1 MVERVEGSP
10 PPAVTGAGP
19 PALSRRRRF
28 TAIAALYLVADIGYS
43 FFFGAL
49 NTILLQGGVRL
60 GQLALIN
67 LLGLLYAGRFLVGPL
82 VDRVRFGSLGH
93 YRGWLVLTQLVLVL
107 VWLTLVPLDPVGDL
121 PVVLA
126 LMAVGLAVSA
136 VHDTAMNGLAVR
148 LLPPRDRGLGNG
160 IQTGM
165 AGVSIVLGSGG
176 ALLLYSHAGW
186 SVTIGVLAALFLVP
200 FGVLLCTTEPADG
213 HPARRGL
220 PFAEVVT
227 LFRQRRVRTW
237 TLLVVPVFAIGGYVA
252 TAVQVPMLL
261 AAGWSLDR
269 IALVQGTL
277 SGLVGLAAGLGVGA
291 LVTRLGRRRAALAV
305 GVFWVFAL
313 ALLLPLSLG
322 GSTAVL
328 DAGAVLAVTAAY
340 SGMGVCVYTVSMDLA
355 RPATAATDFTLQI
368 SVLGVLRLAMS
379 SAGLAVA
386 GAAGFPPLIGVSVLL
401 AAAGTWI
408 TAHWLRG
415 HHLSSDPLDTP
426 REFA

>member
-1 MVERVEGSP
+1 MVQRVEGLP
-10 PPAVTGAGP
+10 PPAATGAV

-28 TAIAALYLVADIGYS
+28 ATIAALYLVADIGYS

-49 NTILLQGGVRL
+49 NTILLQGGTHL
-60 GQLALIN
+60 GQVALIN
-67 LLGLLYAGRFLVGPL
+67 LLGLLYVGRFLLGPL
-82 VDRVRFGSLGH
+82 VDRVRFGWLGH
-93 YRGWLVLTQLVLVL
+93 YRGWLVITQLVLVV

-165 AGVSIVLGSGG
+165 ASVSIMLGSGG

-186 SVTIGVLAALFLVP
+186 SVTISVLAALFLVP
-200 FGVLLCTTEPADG
+200 FGVLLFMTEPADG
-213 HPARRGL
+213 QPARREL
-220 PFAEVVT
+220 PFAELVT

-237 TLLVVPVFAIGGYVA
+237 TLLVVPVFALGGYVA
-252 TAVQVPMLL
+252 TAVQAPMML
-261 AAGWSLDR
+261 AAHWSLER
-269 IALVQGTL
+269 IALVQSTL
-277 SGLVGLAAGLGVGA
+277 SGLVGLAAGFGAGA
-291 LVTRLGRRRAALAV
+291 LVTRLGRRRSALAV

-313 ALLLPLSLG
+313 ASLLPLSLG
-322 GSTAVL
+322 GSTAAV
-328 DAGAVLAVTAAY
+328 DAAAVLAVSVGY
-340 SGMGVCVYTVSMDLA
+340 SGMAVCVSTVSMDLA
-355 RPATAATDFTLQI
+355 RPASAATDFTLQI

-386 GAAGFPPLIGVSVLL
+386 GTAGFPPLIGASVLL

-408 TAHWLRG
+408 TARWLRG
-415 HHLSSDPLDTP
+415 HHVSSDSLDTP